1 MRGYLNRIV
10 WRCGVIPMFKFLAGP
25 ERAGTEVKI
34 DKDSVERLQVGTV
47 LLESC
52 EFLPKHRFP
61 QWKVIKRFK
70 DRNNTPHV
78 VVQNVQEPTSC
89 KSLSLQGLI
98 TSRKYYA
105 LQSSYAH

>member
-1 MRGYLNRIV
+1 
-10 WRCGVIPMFKFLAGP
+10 MFKFLAGP
-25 ERAGTEVKI
+25 TRDRTEVKI
-34 DKDSVERLQVGTV
+34 DKESVERLQVGTV

-52 EFLPKHRFP
+52 EFLPRHRFP

-78 VVQNVQEPTSC
+78 VIQNLHEPTSC

-105 LQSSYAH
+105 VQSSYAH

>member
-1 MRGYLNRIV
+1 
-10 WRCGVIPMFKFLAGP
+10 MFRFLAGP
-25 ERAGTEVKI
+25 ERDRTEVKI

-61 QWKVIKRFK
+61 QWKVIKRFQ

-78 VVQNVQEPTSC
+78 VIQNLNEPSSL

-105 LQSSYAH
+105 LQPSYAH

>member
-1 MRGYLNRIV
+1 
-10 WRCGVIPMFKFLAGP
+10 MFKFLAGP
-25 ERAGTEVKI
+25 TRDRAEVKI
-34 DKDSVERLQVGTV
+34 DKESAERLQVGTV

-61 QWKVIKRFK
+61 QWKVIKQFRDK
-70 DRNNTPHV
+70 NNTPHV
-78 VVQNVQEPTSC
+78 VIQNLLEPSSR

-98 TSRKYYA
+98 TSKFYA

>member
-1 MRGYLNRIV
+1 
-10 WRCGVIPMFKFLAGP
+10 MFKFMAGP
-25 ERAGTEVKI
+25 TRDQAEVKI

-78 VVQNVQEPTSC
+78 VIQNLQDATSC
-89 KSLSLQGLI
+89 KSLSHQGLI

-105 LQSSYAH
+105 LQLQSAYAH

>member
-1 MRGYLNRIV
+1 
-10 WRCGVIPMFKFLAGP
+10 MFKFLSGP
-25 ERAGTEVKI
+25 DRNRTEVKI
-34 DKDSVERLQVGTV
+34 DKESVAHLQVGAV

-61 QWKVIKRFK
+61 QWRVIKQFK

-78 VVQNVQEPTSC
+78 VIQNLHEPSSC
-89 KSLSLQGLI
+89 KSLSLQGLV

-105 LQSSYAH
+105 LQSSYTQ

>member
-1 MRGYLNRIV
+1 
-10 WRCGVIPMFKFLAGP
+10 MFKFLSGSQ
-25 ERAGTEVKI
+25 RDRTEVKI
-34 DKDSVERLQVGTV
+34 DKDSAERLQVGTV

-52 EFLPKHRFP
+52 DFLPKHRFP
-61 QWKVIKRFK
+61 QWRVIKRFK

-78 VVQNVQEPTSC
+78 VIQNMHEPSSC

-98 TSRKYYA
+98 TSRYYA

>member
-1 MRGYLNRIV
+1 
-10 WRCGVIPMFKFLAGP
+10 MFKFMSGP
-25 ERAGTEVKI
+25 DRDRSEVKI
-34 DKDSVERLQVGTV
+34 DEKSVERLQVGTV

-61 QWKVIKRFK
+61 QWKVIKRFSC
-70 DRNNTPHV
+70 NNTPHV
-78 VVQNVQEPTSC
+78 VIQNLADATSC

>member
-1 MRGYLNRIV
+1 
-10 WRCGVIPMFKFLAGP
+10 MFKFMSGP
-25 ERAGTEVKI
+25 ERDRSEVKI
-34 DKDSVERLQVGTV
+34 DEKSVERLQVGTV

-61 QWKVIKRFK
+61 QWKVIKQFSY
-70 DRNNTPHV
+70 NNTPHV
-78 VVQNVQEPTSC
+78 VIQNLGEPTSS

-105 LQSSYAH
+105 LQPIAA

>member
-1 MRGYLNRIV
+1 
-10 WRCGVIPMFKFLAGP
+10 MFKFMSGS
-25 ERAGTEVKI
+25 ERDRSEMKI
-34 DKDSVERLQVGTV
+34 DEKSVAHLDVGSV

-61 QWKVIKRFK
+61 QWKVIKRFEC
-70 DRNNTPHV
+70 NNTPHV
-78 VVQNVQEPTSC
+78 VIQNLQEPSSC

-105 LQSSYAH
+105 LQAAYAH

>member
-1 MRGYLNRIV
+1 
-10 WRCGVIPMFKFLAGP
+10 MFKFMSGP
-25 ERAGTEVKI
+25 NRDRREVKI
-34 DKDSVERLQVGTV
+34 DKDSVEHLHVGTV

-61 QWKVIKRFK
+61 QWKVIKQFK
-70 DRNNTPHV
+70 DGNNTPHV
-78 VVQNVQEPTSC
+78 VIQNLQEPTSR

-105 LQSSYAH
+105 LQLSYAH

>member
-1 MRGYLNRIV
+1 MEQE
-10 WRCGVIPMFKFLAGP
+10 PMFKFMSGP
-25 ERAGTEVKI
+25 ERDRSEVKI
-34 DKDSVERLQVGTV
+34 DKDSVERLQVGSV

-61 QWKVIKRFK
+61 QWKVIKRFQDGNK
-70 DRNNTPHV
+70 TPHV
-78 VVQNVQEPTSC
+78 VIQNLQEPSSC

-105 LQSSYAH
+105 LQSIAA